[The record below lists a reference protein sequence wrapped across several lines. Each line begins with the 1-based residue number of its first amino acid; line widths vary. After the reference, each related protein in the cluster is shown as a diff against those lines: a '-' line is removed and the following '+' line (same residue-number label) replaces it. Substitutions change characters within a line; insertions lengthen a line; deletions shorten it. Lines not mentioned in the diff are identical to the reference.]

1 MGSIKFEKCEK
12 KSLKNIMWFGLYRVI
27 SGCTRVMIG
36 LNVIVYI
43 FVGFL
48 VLSCDNSSEERWEMV
63 W

>member
-1 MGSIKFEKCEK
+1 
-12 KSLKNIMWFGLYRVI
+12 MWFVFYRVI
-27 SGCTRVMIG
+27 GGSTRVMIG
-36 LNVIVYI
+36 LNVIVYV